1 MSTAAKTGGGCLR
14 GDNEVGRHHSVIF
27 GRSGLPV
34 VGLDVHFQGVLPL
47 LQGPVQGDLL
57 DRLSRLD
64 ALRDIQGSILSGQRQ
79 GIAKMQSFSSGL
91 YRVICTFFS
100 PAGNTTVPKPGI
112 LVPEPW
118 ELSTRAEGSQAWALG
133 SRAIPEDC
141 MVPSR

>member
-57 DRLSRLD
+57 DRLSRLNP
-64 ALRDIQGSILSGQRQ
+64 LGDIQRGILSGQRQ
-79 GIAKMQSFSSGL
+79 GIDKDAVSSGL
-91 YRVICTFFS
+91 YRAICTFFA